1 MKRKGVA
8 AEFPAP
14 NKKAAGDSR
23 ARAQDGHAEC
33 DCEALADRRVFK
45 NFSTA
50 CECRSLLNNKRCSRP
65 LADTRV
71 VRTGKYYE
79 FPGSHQVGSYG
90 PKGTGIVRTYSNATP
105 GKDIVLDGGELFLY
119 RLKDEAVRTQFLVNA
134 QRLKPVRV
142 FRKVLSG
149 VVDLGLF
156 QVDGFVPAGPGDQ
169 VAKFGAEFVRFVR
182 VE

>member
-1 MKRKGVA
+1 MKRKGGA

-33 DCEALADRRVFK
+33 DCEELADRRVFK

-50 CECRSLLNNKRCSRP
+50 CEYRSLPNKRCSRP

-71 VRTGKYYE
+71 VRTGKHYA

-142 FRKVLSG
+142 FRKVSAG